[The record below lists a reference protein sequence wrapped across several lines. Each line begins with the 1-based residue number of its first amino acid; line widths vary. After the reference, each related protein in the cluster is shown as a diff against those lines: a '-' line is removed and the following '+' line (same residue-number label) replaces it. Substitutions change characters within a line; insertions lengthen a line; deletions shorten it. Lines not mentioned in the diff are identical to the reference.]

1 MVHKYLKQTTFT
13 SQEDFNKNFEFIVPE
28 NFNFGFDIVDGWAKE
43 KPDNRALVWCN
54 DHNEEKVF
62 TFEDM
67 SKLSNRAANFF
78 AFKGIKKG
86 SVVMLIL
93 RRRWEYWVCA
103 TALIKLGAIVVPG
116 TLQLTKKDIAYRR
129 DADRKKRNS

>member
-1 MVHKYLKQTTFT
+1 MLEKFLPRIQFDSY
-13 SQEDFNKNFEFIVPE
+13 EDFKKNYTVNIPE

-86 SVVMLIL
+86 SLKDYSYKVDQTENFPSL
-93 RRRWEYWVCA
+93 
-103 TALIKLGAIVVPG
+103 AIN
-116 TLQLTKKDIAYRR
+116 KYMR
-129 DADRKKRNS
+129 

>member
-1 MVHKYLKQTTFT
+1 MLEKFLPRIQFDSY
-13 SQEDFNKNFEFIVPE
+13 EDFKKNYTVNIPE

-43 KPDNRALVWCN
+43 KPENRALVWCN

-78 AFKGIKKG
+78 A
-86 SVVMLIL
+86 
-93 RRRWEYWVCA
+93 
-103 TALIKLGAIVVPG
+103 
-116 TLQLTKKDIAYRR
+116 
-129 DADRKKRNS
+129 